1 MKTLG
6 LPSIEAHVRAIDQIY
21 QAAADHLEET
31 KQMQEEADQQLEE
44 SRQAAKTA
52 NATLSDVK
60 RDLRWSK
67 QTSTQILHQSV
78 RIGDLLDDVKE
89 VWLTAEG
96 RCAWLVRMASALLLA
111 NIIVVLIG
119 RLT

>member
-6 LPSIEAHVRAIDQIY
+6 LPSIEAHFRAIDQIY
-21 QAAADHLEET
+21 RVAADHLEET

-67 QTSTQILHQSV
+67 QTSTQILQQSMK
-78 RIGDLLDDVKE
+78 IGDLLGNVKE
-89 VWLTAEG
+89 IWLAAESRCVWCT
-96 RCAWLVRMASALLLA
+96 RMAAALLLA